1 MCLTAAPAPPPP
13 VDVSLAIH
21 VLAGRGLKAMDSNGL
36 SDPYVTFELG
46 KGGNKNQKC
55 KTKVVPK
62 SLNPCFDEHFDLQ
75 GSSADQLTVQVW
87 DKDFIGAGDLIGQCT
102 ISLGSLTA
110 NPQSQILEK
119 LVDSTRF
126 NTLSVSSPTSSAPQW
141 YEIWDKEGVH
151 TGDISL
157 SLRVTPTA
165 ESGLLTQEEAEAV
178 TLTIS
183 QLAGRALK
191 AMDSS
196 LFGAGTSDPYIT
208 FNVATGDIEDKATRM
223 QTKVI
228 KKNCNPEW
236 RDQTLQL
243 QVSLADI
250 AGGDLHVRVFDKDLV
265 GSDDLIGEVRVTLS
279 AVSAQEFV
287 FPRWLPILDESQEGK
302 NGRDPAAAHAP
313 GTATATAV
321 CR

>member
-1 MCLTAAPAPPPP
+1 MRTRCERGA
-13 VDVSLAIH
+13 VGWKR
-21 VLAGRGLKAMDSNGL
+21 GRL
-36 SDPYVTFELG
+36 
-46 KGGNKNQKC
+46 
-55 KTKVVPK
+55 
-62 SLNPCFDEHFDLQ
+62 LNPKPLSIPQMHLLED
-75 GSSADQLTVQVW
+75 GAAVQP
-87 DKDFIGAGDLIGQCT
+87 AT
-102 ISLGSLTA
+102 
-110 NPQSQILEK
+110 
-119 LVDSTRF
+119 TRED
-126 NTLSVSSPTSSAPQW
+126 A
-141 YEIWDKEGVH
+141 KE
-151 TGDISL
+151 
-157 SLRVTPTA
+157 
-165 ESGLLTQEEAEAV
+165 V
-178 TLTIS
+178 TLTIA

-250 AGGDLHVRVFDKDLV
+250 AGGDLHVRVFDKDLG